1 MGLVNVVGFC
11 STDFPDGTTGSVPCC
26 WAWAALREPARTS
39 DPTDTNRTDGNFNR
53 SNFFMRLSPC
63 TQLTVT
69 RRRYGRTLSLS
80 RTKWRFGGPADESC
94 QAERVTLHAPG
105 QHPAV
110 AAVKRGQRRVAILS
124 QDRHAPDLPAAP
136 RPLPPISSGPNISR
150 ARRPR
155 RAPRS
160 PVRRAV
166 GCWRRTRRPRH
177 AWRPGFRCTA
187 RPGTP
192 APRRC
197 RWWTCRSKGGSDTA
211 RNLRLLCEP
220 CNRRKSD
227 RI

>member
-1 MGLVNVVGFC
+1 MGLVYVVGFC
-11 STDFPDGTTGSVPCC
+11 TTDFPDGTTGSVPAC

-39 DPTDTNRTDGNFNR
+39 DPTNANRTDGNFFR

-94 QAERVTLHAPG
+94 QTERVTLHAPG

-110 AAVKRGQRRVAILS
+110 AAVKRGERRVAILS
-124 QDRHAPDLPAAP
+124 QDHHAADLPPAH
-136 RPLPPISSGPNISR
+136 RPLP
-150 ARRPR
+150 
-155 RAPRS
+155 APRS

-187 RPGTP
+187 RPSTP

-197 RWWTCRSKGGSDTA
+197 RWWTCRSKG
-211 RNLRLLCEP
+211 
-220 CNRRKSD
+220 
-227 RI
+227 